1 MALDP
6 KNPFNMDVTKIFAD
20 MKLPAMPDMNALMAA
35 HQRNIEAL
43 TAANKVAMEG
53 AQAFARRQAEIVQQ
67 SIGEFTEAVK
77 SFTSVEAPQDKAAR
91 QAEVL
96 KHTYERGVSNLRELG
111 DLISRS
117 NTEAVELLN
126 RRFAAAMEEVKTLAA
141 KK

>member
-1 MALDP
+1 MAFDP
-6 KNPFNMDVTKIFAD
+6 KTAFNIDITKMFGD
-20 MKLPAMPDMNALMAA
+20 MKLPAMPDMGALMAA

-67 SIGEFTEAVK
+67 SVAELTEAMK
-77 SFTSVEAPQDKAAR
+77 SFAGVEAPQEKAAK
-91 QAEVL
+91 QAELL
-96 KHTYERGVSNLRELG
+96 KSAYERGVANLRELG

-117 NTEAVELLN
+117 NTEAVEVLN
-126 RRFAAAMEEVKTLAA
+126 HRFTQAMDEVKALAG

>member
-1 MALDP
+1 MAFDP
-6 KNPFNMDVTKIFAD
+6 KSMFNTDLSKMFAD
-20 MKLPAMPDMNALMAA
+20 MKMPAMPDMSGLMTA

-67 SIGEFTEAVK
+67 SVSEITEAMK
-77 SFTSVEAPQDKAAR
+77 SFSGIDAPQDKAAK
-91 QAEVL
+91 QADML
-96 KHTYERGVSNLRELG
+96 KHTYERGVANLRELG

-117 NTEAVELLN
+117 NGEAVELLN
-126 RRFAAAMEEVKTLAA
+126 HRFVEAMEEVKTLAA

>member
-1 MALDP
+1 MAFDP
-6 KNPFNMDVTKIFAD
+6 KTAFNMDVTKMFAD
-20 MKLPAMPDMNALMAA
+20 MKLPSMPDMSALMAA

-67 SIGEFTEAVK
+67 SVGELTEAMK
-77 SFTSVEAPQDKAAR
+77 SFAGVDAPQDKAAK
-91 QAEVL
+91 QAELL
-96 KHTYERGVSNLRELG
+96 KHAYERGVANLRELG

-126 RRFAAAMEEVKTLAA
+126 RRFAEAMEEVKTLAG